1 MDISSLIQEAK
12 PLYFKRKR
20 QRKMIKSTLVGVTS
34 CLLLGVIMTNGVMNT
49 NGNSDFYVYLYD
61 DTFYNQEF
69 ALLDEEDTLLPMDEY
84 MMEFA

>member
-49 NGNSDFYVYLYD
+49 NGNSDFYTYLYD
-61 DTFYNQEF
+61 DTTYNQEF
-69 ALLDEEDTLLPMDEY
+69 ALLNEGDTLLPMDEY
-84 MMEFA
+84 IMELA